1 MVPIKDLKES
11 NLIETIFTFYLR
23 GGKVD
28 VQVHIGMGQQKK
40 WGGGI
45 FIFLSDSY
53 NNKVF
58 PQNLQFDLCHP
69 PIRHERVS
77 LLKHFKGVSYWTQQ
91 IFKTFTSCPCQ
102 IVGVGLIV
110 GVREICLNCWKG
122 WVVFRLIFYK
132 RGTLSEVGG
141 NMWFAARTDFKT
153 HVELGTEE

>member
-1 MVPIKDLKES
+1 MIVVPIKDLKES

-77 LLKHFKGVSYWTQQ
+77 LLKHFKGVSY
-91 IFKTFTSCPCQ
+91 
-102 IVGVGLIV
+102 
-110 GVREICLNCWKG
+110 
-122 WVVFRLIFYK
+122 
-132 RGTLSEVGG
+132 
-141 NMWFAARTDFKT
+141 
-153 HVELGTEE
+153 